1 MISALRLMLL
11 FLMVALAGQVL
22 GVGALQVEIYD
33 YDAAIKSNVEAEI
46 LSDRQKYT
54 YDGTLILSND
64 IGIAKNFRAPNLQNR
79 YFIAFIDD
87 FSATKSVKP
96 SLSTLHTR
104 GTKIPGGRKI
114 GDTLA
119 GSNKIKNSNGD
130 TFKRV
135 DFAPSKPHNG
145 LSPHT
150 HPNFRNQLPD
160 GTIRLGVSRN
170 AGTVTRRDIIDAA
183 RQGSQRNG
191 GL

>member
-1 MISALRLMLL
+1 LDGYNGEGDGFGSALT
-11 FLMVALAGQVL
+11 
-22 GVGALQVEIYD
+22 ED
-33 YDAAIKSNVEAEI
+33 I
-46 LSDRQKYT
+46 LSF
-54 YDGTLILSND
+54 G
-64 IGIAKNFRAPNLQNR
+64 GGAVGGAIAKVGLAAAKRML
-79 YFIAFIDD
+79 
-87 FSATKSVKP
+87 ATKSVKP

-119 GSNKIKNSNGD
+119 GSNKIKNANGD

-160 GTIRLGVSRN
+160 GTIRSGVSRG
-170 AGTVTRRDIIDAA
+170 AGPVTRSDIIDAA
-183 RQGSQRNG
+183 RQGGQRTG